1 MALTETQAEA
11 LTLIY
16 MQDFD
21 AIVPGLHGAIDELV
35 SLGLAAG
42 PAEGWTVTIEG
53 RRLAERLTDE

>member
-16 MQDFD
+16 MQEFD
-21 AIVPGLHGAIDELV
+21 AIVPGLRGAIDELV

-42 PAEGWTVTIEG
+42 PTEGWTVTIEG

>member
-1 MALTETQAEA
+1 MDHGADRESGRGAHIDL
-11 LTLIY
+11 Y
-16 MQDFD
+16 

-42 PAEGWTVTIEG
+42 PADGWTVTIEG